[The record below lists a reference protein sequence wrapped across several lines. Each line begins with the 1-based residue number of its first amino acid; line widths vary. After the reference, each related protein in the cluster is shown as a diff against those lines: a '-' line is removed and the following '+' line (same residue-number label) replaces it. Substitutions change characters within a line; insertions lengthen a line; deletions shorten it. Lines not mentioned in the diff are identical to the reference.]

1 MQTSLGQSPETNA
14 SEGKDVRKNSP
25 SDLWRTDA
33 SVTRIFIFIPFLKV
47 SGISIPAPSFEGV
60 VGARAGILTG
70 VLVVNY
76 KQPF

>member
-33 SVTRIFIFIPFLKV
+33 SVTV
-47 SGISIPAPSFEGV
+47 
-60 VGARAGILTG
+60 
-70 VLVVNY
+70 
-76 KQPF
+76 